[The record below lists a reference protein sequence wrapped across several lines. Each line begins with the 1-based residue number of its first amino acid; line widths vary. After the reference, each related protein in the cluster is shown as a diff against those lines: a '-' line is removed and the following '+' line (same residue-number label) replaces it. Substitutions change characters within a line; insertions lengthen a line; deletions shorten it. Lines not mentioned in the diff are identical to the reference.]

1 MDIHT
6 LVYTHTITYVHT
18 HTETYTH
25 KLTYIVHLNL
35 ADLSK
40 FATLT
45 ADIFSQLID
54 QGRVILH
61 TQ

>member
-1 MDIHT
+1 MDIYT
-6 LVYTHTITYVHT
+6 LVYTHTITYVYT
-18 HTETYTH
+18 HTH

-40 FATLT
+40 FAAL
-45 ADIFSQLID
+45 AAYIFSQLID